1 LEVEAMDI
9 YSVKDGKLNHIEE
22 VDFKLEKDIQK
33 ICDDNL
39 QDLFDLEVVK
49 SQFTIQGFRI
59 DTLAFDP
66 KSKAFVIIEYK
77 KNENFSVVD
86 QGYAYLSLVL
96 NNKAECVLVYN
107 ENRKKPIKKDDIDW
121 TQTRVMFIA
130 PSFTP
135 YQVQSINF
143 KDLPIEL
150 WEIKRYANDTISIE
164 QIEPLSAS
172 ESIKTISPKSKA
184 IEKVTKEIKVY
195 TEDDHLSGIPE
206 DIKELYDKFKN
217 LVLSI
222 GNDIKIKPRK
232 QYIAFV
238 SKTNFTDVEIHKKEL
253 KVYFN
258 LKKGELDDPKGLTK
272 DVSQIGH
279 WGNGDYEVKMSNDEN
294 LDYIVSLVKQSYKK
308 NSA

>member
-1 LEVEAMDI
+1 MDL
-9 YSVKDGKLNHIEE
+9 YSIKNGKLVRVEE
-22 VDFKLEKDIQK
+22 VKFNLEQDIQK
-33 ICDDNL
+33 ICDENL
-39 QDLFDLEVVK
+39 KTLFGLEVVK
-49 SQFTIQGFRI
+49 SQFTIKNFRI

-66 KSKAFVIIEYK
+66 EVNAFVIIEYK
-77 KNENFSVVD
+77 RNENFSVVD

-96 NNKAECVLVYN
+96 SNKAECVLAYN

-150 WEIKRYANDTISIE
+150 WEIKRYANNTISIE

-172 ESIKTISPKSKA
+172 ESIKTLPSKNKT
-184 IEKVTKEIKVY
+184 IEKVDKEIKVY

-206 DIKELYDKFKN
+206 DIKELYNKFKD

-222 GNDIKIKPRK
+222 GSDIKIKPRK
-232 QYIAFV
+232 KYIAFV
-238 SKTNFTDVEIHKKEL
+238 SKINFVSVEILKEGL
-253 KVYFN
+253 NVNFN
-258 LKKGELDDPKGLTK
+258 LKKSELNDPKGLAK
-272 DVSQIGH
+272 DVPSKDIS
-279 WGNGDYEVKMSNDEN
+279 YIKIKNDED
-294 LDYIVSLVKQSYKK
+294 LDYIVSLVKQSYEK

>member
-1 LEVEAMDI
+1 
-9 YSVKDGKLNHIEE
+9 
-22 VDFKLEKDIQK
+22 
-33 ICDDNL
+33 
-39 QDLFDLEVVK
+39 
-49 SQFTIQGFRI
+49 
-59 DTLAFDP
+59 
-66 KSKAFVIIEYK
+66 VIIEYK
-77 KNENFSVVD
+77 RNENFSVVD

-96 NNKAECVLVYN
+96 SNKAECVLAYN

-121 TQTRVMFIA
+121 TQTRVVFIA

-150 WEIKRYANDTISIE
+150 WEIKRYANNTIIIE

-172 ESIKTISPKSKA
+172 ESIKTLPSKNKT
-184 IEKVTKEIKVY
+184 IEKVDKEIKVY
-195 TEDDHLSGIPE
+195 TEDEHLSGIPE
-206 DIKELYDKFKN
+206 DIKELYNKFKA

-222 GNDIKIKPRK
+222 GSDIKIKPRK
-232 QYIAFV
+232 KYIAFV

-253 KVYFN
+253 RIYFN

-279 WGNGDYEVKMSNDEN
+279 WGNGDYELKMSNDEN

>member
-1 LEVEAMDI
+1 MKV
-9 YSVKDGKLNHIEE
+9 YSVKNGKLSFIQEI
-22 VDFKLEKDIQK
+22 DFKLEKDMQRL
-33 ICDDNL
+33 CDDNL
-39 QDLFDLEVVK
+39 KEMFDLEVVN
-49 SQFTIQGFRI
+49 SQFTIQNFRI
-59 DTLAFDP
+59 DTLAFDE
-66 KSKAFVIIEYK
+66 KAKAFVVVEYK

-150 WEIKRYANDTISIE
+150 WEIKRFANSTLSVE
-164 QIEPLSAS
+164 QIQPLGAS
-172 ESIKTISPKSKA
+172 ESVKTISSRSKT
-184 IEKVTKEIKVY
+184 IKNVSQEIKVY
-195 TEDDHLSGIPE
+195 TEDEHLSNAPDE
-206 DIKELYDKFKN
+206 VRELYEKFK
-217 LVLSI
+217 VSILSI
-222 GNDIKIKPRK
+222 GNNIKIKPKK

-253 KVYFN
+253 KVFLN
-258 LKKGELDDPKGLTK
+258 LKKGELNDPKNLAR
-272 DVSQIGH
+272 DVSEVGH
-279 WGNGDYEVKMSNDEN
+279 WGNGDYEFHIGSDKD
-294 LDYIVSLVKQSYKK
+294 LDYIVSLIKQSYKK
-308 NSA
+308 NTT

>member
-1 LEVEAMDI
+1 MDV
-9 YSVKDGKLNHIEE
+9 YSIKNGKLVRVKE
-22 VDFKLEKDIQK
+22 VKFNLEQNIQK
-33 ICDDNL
+33 ICDENL
-39 QDLFDLEVVK
+39 KTLFGLEVVK
-49 SQFTIQGFRI
+49 SQFTIKNFRI

-66 KSKAFVIIEYK
+66 EVNAFVIIEYK
-77 KNENFSVVD
+77 RNENFSVVD

-96 NNKAECVLVYN
+96 NNKAECVLAYN

-150 WEIKRYANDTISIE
+150 WEIKRYANNTIIIE

-184 IEKVTKEIKVY
+184 IEKIAKEIKVY
-195 TEDDHLSGIPE
+195 TEDDHLTGIPE
-206 DIKELYDKFKN
+206 DIKELYNKFKA

-222 GNDIKIKPRK
+222 GSDIKIKPRK
-232 QYIAFV
+232 KYIAFV

-253 KVYFN
+253 RIYFN
-258 LKKGELDDPKGLTK
+258 LKKGELDDPKGLTM

-279 WGNGDYEVKMSNDEN
+279 WGNGDYEIKMSNEEN
-294 LDYIVSLVKQSYKK
+294 LDYIVSLVKQSYEK